1 MTKVNYTNKK
11 IASGWHKDKPHTKKE
26 RSIAIKKNGSKCFLR
41 PSEKKYPICD
51 KKGNYDCRGIIAAKF
66 WADTAETKARKRPD
80 KKRPYSFK
88 KISNNAKKIGK
99 SIGCI
104 VFKKTKKNYRGKNQ
118 P

>member
-1 MTKVNYTNKK
+1 MTNVNYTNKK

-26 RSIAIKKNGSKCFLR
+26 RSITIKKHGSKCFLR
-41 PSEKKYPICD
+41 PIEKKYPICD

-66 WADTAETKARKRPD
+66 WADTAETKAKKRPT

-88 KISNNAKKIGK
+88 KISNKAKKIGK
-99 SIGCI
+99 KIGCI
-104 VFKKTKKNYRGKNQ
+104 VFKKTNQRGKNQ